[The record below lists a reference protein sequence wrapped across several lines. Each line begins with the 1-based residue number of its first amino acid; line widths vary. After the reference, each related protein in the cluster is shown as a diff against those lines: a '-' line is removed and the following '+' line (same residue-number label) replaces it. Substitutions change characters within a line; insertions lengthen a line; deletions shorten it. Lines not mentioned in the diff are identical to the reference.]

1 MNIDLDINNYNYDD
15 LLQLFKIQ
23 EKQKDNRQIIQEKLL
38 LIQPKVNP
46 DIYNFYKKS
55 SQILDCIY
63 TLFDSNMLL
72 DLNDQKMISHYIDKI
87 KKIENYEKKNTQNI
101 FQELISLNDEK
112 DFDLGNSNS
121 MNSMFSNLQQN
132 QNFIID
138 SYSNQVAPG
147 KLNSLKR
154 ITQTQNIC
162 LNSCFR
168 SQYLQSAST
177 DFDYLIP
184 TEIKNVVSMR
194 LASIEIPNS
203 WYLFSDKKINNTF
216 KIIIDNNCINDNNSI
231 KTEHIICI
239 PEGNYD
245 IDTIE
250 EFLNTVY
257 FYKSNTDLNFI
268 KFSIN
273 PLNYKSSFEI
283 INCDNPLLSFSL
295 TFIEDINQNPM
306 NTCGWIFGFRS
317 PKYININEK
326 VTSEGLFDAGG
337 DRYLYLSLTDY
348 QYNNNNINIIGF
360 DKSILENDILAKVL
374 LVNGKFSLI
383 INENTNSLTKIRKYN
398 GPINLKKIHVKLLD
412 KFGELIDLNQMDF
425 SFTLELELLYESFNF
440 KNVYG

>member
-1 MNIDLDINNYNYDD
+1 MNIDLDVNNYNYDD

-23 EKQKDNRQIIQEKLL
+23 DKQKDNRQLIQEKLL
-38 LIQPKVNP
+38 LIQPNVNP

-55 SQILDCIY
+55 SHILDCLY
-63 TLFDSNMLL
+63 TLFDNNMLL
-72 DLNDQKMISHYIDKI
+72 DLNDHKMISYYIDKI
-87 KKIENYEKKNTQNI
+87 KKIENYEKKKSQNI
-101 FQELISLNDEK
+101 LQELISLNNENK
-112 DFDLGNSNS
+112 NDLGEYDS
-121 MNSMFSNLQQN
+121 NSMFSNLQQN
-132 QNFIID
+132 KNMIID
-138 SYSNQVAPG
+138 SFPNELAPG

-154 ITQTQNIC
+154 ITQSQNIC

-168 SQYLQSAST
+168 SQYLQTSST

-216 KIIIDNNCINDNNSI
+216 KIIIDNNCI
-231 KTEHIICI
+231 KTEYIICI

-250 EFLNTVY
+250 DFLNTTY
-257 FYKSNTDLNFI
+257 FYKSNSHLNFI

-273 PLNYKSSFEI
+273 SLNYKSSFEI
-283 INCDNPLLSFSL
+283 VNYNNNPFLSFSL
-295 TFIEDINQNPM
+295 TFLDDTNQNPM
-306 NTCGWIFGFRS
+306 NTCGWIFGFRFS
-317 PKYININEK
+317 QYTNINEK
-326 VTSEGLFDAGG
+326 ITSEGLFDAGG

-348 QYNNNNINIIGF
+348 QYNNNNTNIIGF
-360 DKSILENDILAKVL
+360 DKSLLENDILAKVL

-383 INENTNSLTKIRKYN
+383 INENVNPLTKIRKYN

-440 KNVYG
+440 KNVYA

>member
-23 EKQKDNRQIIQEKLL
+23 EKQKDNRQIIQEKLI
-38 LIQPKVNP
+38 LIKPNVNP
-46 DIYNFYKKS
+46 EIYNFYKKS
-55 SQILDCIY
+55 SHILDCIY

-72 DLNDQKMISHYIDKI
+72 DLNDQKMISQYIDKI
-87 KKIENYEKKNTQNI
+87 KKIENYEKKNSQNI
-101 FQELISLNDEK
+101 FQELISLNNENNN
-112 DFDLGNSNS
+112 DLGDIGF
-121 MNSMFSNLQQN
+121 NSMFSNLQQN
-132 QNFIID
+132 KNIIID
-138 SYSNQVAPG
+138 SFPNEVAPG

-154 ITQTQNIC
+154 ITQYQNIC

-168 SQYLQSAST
+168 SQYLQSSST

-216 KIIIDNNCINDNNSI
+216 KIIIDNNCIQN
-231 KTEHIICI
+231 EYIICI

-245 IDTIE
+245 MDTIE
-250 EFLNTVY
+250 EFLNTTY
-257 FYKSNTDLNFI
+257 FYKSNTCLNYI

-283 INCDNPLLSFSL
+283 VNCLDNPFLSFSL
-295 TFIEDINQNPM
+295 IFIEDINQNPM

-326 VTSEGLFDAGG
+326 IISEGLFDAGG
-337 DRYLYLSLTDY
+337 DRYVYLSLTDY
-348 QYNNNNINIIGF
+348 QYNSNNTNIIGF
-360 DKSILENDILAKVL
+360 DKSLLENDILAKVL

-383 INENTNSLTKIRKYN
+383 INENVNPLTKIRKYN

-412 KFGELIDLNQMDF
+412 KFGDLIDLNQMDF

-440 KNVYG
+440 KNVYA

>member
-1 MNIDLDINNYNYDD
+1 MSIDLDINNYNYDD
-15 LLQLFKIQ
+15 LLQLFKIK
-23 EKQKDNRQIIQEKLL
+23 EKQKDNRQNIQEKLI
-38 LIQPKVNP
+38 LIKPNVNP
-46 DIYNFYKKS
+46 EIYNFYKKS
-55 SQILDCIY
+55 SHILDCVY

-87 KKIENYEKKNTQNI
+87 KKIENYETKNSQNI
-101 FQELISLNDEK
+101 FQELISLNNENNN
-112 DFDLGNSNS
+112 DLGDLGSNG
-121 MNSMFSNLQQN
+121 MFSNLQQN
-132 QNFIID
+132 ENIIIN
-138 SYSNQVAPG
+138 SYTNQVAPG

-154 ITQTQNIC
+154 ITQSQNIC

-168 SQYLQSAST
+168 SQYLQSSST

-216 KIIIDNNCINDNNSI
+216 KIIIDNNCI
-231 KTEHIICI
+231 KTEYIICI

-245 IDTIE
+245 MDTIE
-250 EFLNTVY
+250 EFLNTTY
-257 FYKSNTDLNFI
+257 FYKSNTNLNYI

-283 INCDNPLLSFSL
+283 VNCLENPFLSFSL
-295 TFIEDINQNPM
+295 TFLEDVNQNPM

-326 VTSEGLFDAGG
+326 ITSEGLFDAGG

-348 QYNNNNINIIGF
+348 QYNNNNTNIIGF
-360 DKSILENDILAKVL
+360 DKSLLENDILAKVL

-383 INENTNSLTKIRKYN
+383 INENVNPLTKIRRYN
-398 GPINLKKIHVKLLD
+398 GPINLRKIHVKLLD

-440 KNVYG
+440 KNVYA

>member
-15 LLQLFKIQ
+15 LLQLFKIR

-38 LIQPKVNP
+38 LIKPKVNP

-55 SQILDCIY
+55 SHILDCIY

-72 DLNDQKMISHYIDKI
+72 DLNDKKMISHYIDKI
-87 KKIENYEKKNTQNI
+87 KKIENYGTKNIQNI
-101 FQELISLNDEK
+101 FQELISLTDETN
-112 DFDLGNSNS
+112 FDLGN
-121 MNSMFSNLQQN
+121 NSMFSNLQQN
-132 QNFIID
+132 KNIVID
-138 SYSNQVAPG
+138 SFPNELAPG

-154 ITQTQNIC
+154 ITQSQNIC

-168 SQYLQSAST
+168 SQYLQSSST

-216 KIIIDNNCINDNNSI
+216 KIIIDNNCI
-231 KTEHIICI
+231 KTEYIICI

-250 EFLNTVY
+250 EFLNTTY
-257 FYKSNTDLNFI
+257 FYKSNTDLNYI

-283 INCDNPLLSFSL
+283 INCNNPLLSFSL

-306 NTCGWIFGFRS
+306 NTCGWTFGFRS

-326 VTSEGLFDAGG
+326 IISEGLFDAGG
-337 DRYLYLSLTDY
+337 DRYVYLSLTDY
-348 QYNNNNINIIGF
+348 QYNNNNTNIIGF
-360 DKSILENDILAKVL
+360 DKSLLENDILAKVL

-383 INENTNSLTKIRKYN
+383 INENVNPLTKIRRYN

-440 KNVYG
+440 KNVYA

>member
-132 QNFIID
+132 QNIIVD

-216 KIIIDNNCINDNNSI
+216 KIIIDNNSI